1 MEDEAGRP
9 CARGIGTGA
18 VGMAGAAPV
27 LLGSSRSEEE
37 EGRGEKEIGSEA
49 KWSKARR
56 IRSGWGMGVRTG
68 SR

>member
-9 CARGIGTGA
+9 CARGIGAGA

-37 EGRGEKEIGSEA
+37 DGGGEKGIDVGVKWSEA
-49 KWSKARR
+49 GR
-56 IRSGWGMGVRTG
+56 IRSGWGW
-68 SR
+68 